1 MSRQCICFLEKFLIS
16 EQFPSQ
22 DTVEAVLKTYYN
34 WNRITSPMK
43 GTDTMSL
50 FSFKKPS
57 AEEVPQAEETS
68 LQKSTLGDKAPL
80 YERMVQDLLKE
91 SKTSMGFMGKSSIKA
106 AVQILRPN
114 EIPLY
119 AILTNLSMTDPLS
132 AADLNTKS
140 LKDKTNVVLIITDE
154 RLLFAGALGK
164 TPLSKALDLTDIVS
178 VDDRDVTS
186 VLHSVLWVETSD
198 TVLAI
203 DGNKQVLTAFCSQL
217 ETAIQRAKRRK

>member
-1 MSRQCICFLEKFLIS
+1 
-16 EQFPSQ
+16 
-22 DTVEAVLKTYYN
+22 
-34 WNRITSPMK
+34 
-43 GTDTMSL
+43 
-50 FSFKKPS
+50 
-57 AEEVPQAEETS
+57 
-68 LQKSTLGDKAPL
+68 
-80 YERMVQDLLKE
+80 
-91 SKTSMGFMGKSSIKA
+91 MGFMGKSSIKA

>member
-43 GTDTMSL
+43 GT
-50 FSFKKPS
+50 
-57 AEEVPQAEETS
+57 AEEVPQAEEIS